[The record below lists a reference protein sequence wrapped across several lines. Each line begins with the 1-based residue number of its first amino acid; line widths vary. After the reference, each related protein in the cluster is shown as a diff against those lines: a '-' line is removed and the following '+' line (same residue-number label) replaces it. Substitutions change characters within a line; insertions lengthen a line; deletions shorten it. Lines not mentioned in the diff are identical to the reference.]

1 MIYSYIILGILNE
14 RCKMSKQKYLKY
26 CSECAKIND
35 IPGAKYHVHGY
46 KSFYDSDNH
55 KTCLECGNELTQ
67 FSMTC
72 DDYKVLTHIST
83 DPTFM
88 DSMIKLHDENIVEY
102 QLKLSQFKTQLSQTQ
117 AREENN
123 IPKCPTCSSTNI
135 HKISGLS
142 KAGSVAMWGIFSRKV
157 HKQWHCDSCGTEF

>member
-1 MIYSYIILGILNE
+1 
-14 RCKMSKQKYLKY
+14 MSKQKYLKY

-102 QLKLSQFKTQLSQTQ
+102 QLKLSQFKTQLQQQESSKIQNDTTP
-117 AREENN
+117 R
-123 IPKCPTCSSTNI
+123 CPHCHSTNI
-135 HKISGLS
+135 KSISGVNRGTS
-142 KAGSVAMWGIFSRKV
+142 IAMWGIFSK
-157 HKQWHCDSCGTEF
+157 KINKSFECLDCKYTW

>member
-1 MIYSYIILGILNE
+1 
-14 RCKMSKQKYLKY
+14 MSKQKYLKY

-88 DSMIKLHDENIVEY
+88 DSMIKLHDKNIVEY
-102 QLKLSQFKTQLSQTQ
+102 QLKLSQFKTQLQQQESSEIQ
-117 AREENN
+117 NSN
-123 IPKCPTCSSTNI
+123 VPKCPTCSSTNI

-157 HKQWHCDSCGTEF
+157 HKQWHCDSCGTDF